1 MRYILLIIL
10 SVLLSFSASAQDL
23 RYQDVLSAFSHKDLP
38 KSNAINSYQAIDGQ
52 IYTIGDWLEIGYPK
66 EQNSKR
72 FSYIYSITTEHSG
85 VSVSI
90 VKFEVLKKKD
100 KDMGTIGATVGAIVS
115 CEGKIF
121 FVNNFD
127 LAIEYSEIIKGTGRN
142 NVNIQSVPEK
152 NANCQ
157 NVGQP
162 VSQAAPNQS
171 EVVANQQLNNQ
182 SGMVT
187 FGAETN
193 TNSSNNQTGMVSFGA
208 ETGANNLNNYFGPD
222 PLSDVPER
230 KGYGGIVIADI
241 GFDALNIGMS
251 LGVSVINGYHFNSN
265 WYVGGGVGVLCY
277 VGGAGYSYY
286 ESYSSYG
293 YGYSYYYY
301 EDVNSVC
308 VPIFAYGKYTF
319 TIPKKVWPYVALGL
333 GVNISSD
340 SSVYMNVSGGIAIRM
355 KKEKQHLK
363 VGLSFPMDF
372 ANGIGMGVQVGY
384 SF

>member
-1 MRYILLIIL
+1 MRYILLITL

-121 FVNNFD
+121 LVNNFD

-152 NANCQ
+152 NANCQNVQ

-208 ETGANNLNNYFGPD
+208 ETGANNLNNYFGLD

-230 KGYGGIVIADI
+230 RGYGGMVMMDF
-241 GFDALNIGMS
+241 GFDAYSVGLS
-251 LGVSVINGYHFNSN
+251 LGVSMVNGYHFNSN
-265 WYVGGGVGVLCY
+265 WYVGGGIGVLLS
-277 VGGAGYSYY
+277 AGVWDLTF
-286 ESYSSYG
+286 G
-293 YGYSYYYY
+293 I
-301 EDVNSVC
+301 
-308 VPIFAYGKYTF
+308 PIFAYGQYTF
-319 TIPKKVWPYVALGL
+319 NSMGRIQPYISLGM
-333 GVNISSD
+333 GT
-340 SSVYMNVSGGIAIRM
+340 NVEFTYFEGGTYFNPAGGILVKM
-355 KKEKQHLK
+355 KNNKQHVK
-363 VGLSFPMDF
+363 IGVSVPMDF
-372 ANGIGMGVQVGY
+372 LHVIGFGLQVGY